1 MSKGEK
7 NVQNTE
13 GGKKTR
19 RRKKKKLK
27 FIIPVVAVL
36 AVVIVVRSFSSKG
49 STAIPVY
56 LDKISVGDIDTELN
70 VSGKVVAEESVTFFA
85 PAEAKVEGI
94 EVEKG
99 DIVKAGDI
107 LLCFDEE
114 AVAYAKQKSELEQK
128 ISSADYSSNVQYNDE
143 QKAKLAEAE
152 AEIAQCEAVIDS
164 YEQYIDDLTNS
175 ITDLTALKKSD
186 LYAKIYKVE
195 KEMNNYDLAIQTPTK
210 DTDVEMLMG
219 KKMEKQNE
227 LNKLNNEL
235 SLLSDYKTDYG
246 WEDMLTQAKKV
257 LADYQERLS
266 EAKSVKAGAES
277 AVVNGNKLEGYALN
291 KEKTRL
297 EGQDAERKYKAVLN
311 GIVADFNGV
320 ISDLNVVEGATV
332 QEGTQLMVLE
342 SIDNVC
348 VEFQASKYALETLV
362 LGQPA
367 EIIISGKSYTGT
379 VSKINHI
386 AEENTSG
393 TATVAARIHIDN
405 PDENIFLGLDAKLKI
420 LTASEKGVLQV
431 PVEAVNVDS
440 QGEFCYLIENGILV
454 KKYVKTGISSET
466 YIQIL
471 DGLSENQEIV
481 TTSVY
486 GIGLDEGMAV
496 TGMPISGMGAEMGNA
511 GTESVGV
518 NDTEGASV
526 NNTESASV
534 NDTESTDEND
544 TQAQSAEQENT
555 DASQKQTEDGTDNG

>member
-1 MSKGEK
+1 MSKEEK
-7 NVQNTE
+7 NIQNTE

-36 AVVIVVRSFSSKG
+36 VVVIVVKSFSGKKSV
-49 STAIPVY
+49 AIPVY
-56 LDKISVGDIDTELN
+56 TDKISVGDIDTELN

-85 PAEAKVEGI
+85 PAEAKVE
-94 EVEKG
+94 EVEVQKG
-99 DIVKAGDI
+99 DIVKAGDV

-114 AVAYAKQKSELEQK
+114 AVAYAKQKSELEQR

-195 KEMNNYDLAIQTPTK
+195 KEINNYDLAIQTPTK

-219 KKMEKQNE
+219 KKVEKQNE

-291 KEKTRL
+291 KEKTKL

-320 ISDLNVVEGATV
+320 ISDLNVVKGATV

-440 QGEFCYLIENGILV
+440 QGEFCYLIENGVLA
-454 KKYVKTGISSET
+454 KKYVKTSISSET

-486 GIGLDEGMAV
+486 GIGLDEGMTV
-496 TGMPISGMGAEMGNA
+496 TGMPISGMSGAEIGGA
-511 GTESVGV
+511 GTESTG
-518 NDTEGASV
+518 V
-526 NNTESASV
+526 NNTVSASV
-534 NDTESTDEND
+534 NDTESTDVND
-544 TQAQSAEQENT
+544 TQAQSAEQEDA

>member
-7 NVQNTE
+7 NVQNAE
-13 GGKKTR
+13 GGKKIH

-27 FIIPVVAVL
+27 IIIPVIVVL
-36 AVVIVVRSFSSKG
+36 VVVVVIKSFSGKG
-49 STAIPVY
+49 STTIPVY
-56 LDKISVGDIDTELN
+56 TDKVSMGDIDTELN

-85 PAEAKVEGI
+85 PAEAKVEEI

-99 DIVKAGDI
+99 DVVKAGDV

-114 AVAYAKQKSELEQK
+114 AVAYAKQKSDLEQK
-128 ISSADYSSNVQYNDE
+128 ISSADYSSNVQYNEE
-143 QKAKLAEAE
+143 QKTKLAEAE

-164 YEQYIDDLTNS
+164 YEQYIEDLTNS

-219 KKMEKQNE
+219 KKVEKQNE
-227 LNKLNNEL
+227 LNKLQNEL

-246 WEDMLTQAKKV
+246 WEDMLTQAKKI
-257 LADYQERLS
+257 LADYEERLS

-291 KEKTRL
+291 KEKTKL

-320 ISDLNVVEGATV
+320 ISDLNVVKGATV

-362 LGQPA
+362 IGQPA

-386 AEENTSG
+386 AEQNTSG

-420 LTASEKGVLQV
+420 LTASEKDVLQA

-440 QGEFCYLIENGILV
+440 QGEFCYLIENGILT
-454 KKYVKTGISSET
+454 KKYIKTGISSEA

-486 GIGLDEGMAV
+486 GMGLDEGMAV
-496 TGMPISGMGAEMGNA
+496 TGMPMSGMGDT
-511 GTESVGV
+511 GTES
-518 NDTEGASV
+518 TGA
-526 NNTESASV
+526 NNTEA
-534 NDTESTDEND
+534 EKTDENSS
-544 TQAQSAEQENT
+544 QAQSVEQEDANT
-555 DASQKQTEDGTDNG
+555 SQKQTEDGTDNG